1 MSETKVTISFKIDS
15 WNEPQLEKI
24 LKQIIELKTYDL
36 KIEVNK

>member
-1 MSETKVTISFKIDS
+1 MCETKVIISFKIDS
-15 WNEPQLEKI
+15 WNEAQLEKI